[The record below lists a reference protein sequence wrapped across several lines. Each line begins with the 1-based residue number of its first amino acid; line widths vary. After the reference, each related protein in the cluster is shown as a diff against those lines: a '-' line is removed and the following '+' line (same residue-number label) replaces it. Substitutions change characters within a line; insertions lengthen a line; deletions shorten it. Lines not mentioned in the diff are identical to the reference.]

1 MRTDMENEETMEMLE
16 EQIGAMIDFRGD
28 LLELVADVADGEVEV
43 PPYEVIYN
51 GIIFF
56 AKMAFDMAPSEKV
69 ARETIEAGIET
80 AYKDWVME
88 ERECCP
94 NCSVTH

>member
-1 MRTDMENEETMEMLE
+1 MENEETLE
-16 EQIGAMIDFRGD
+16 ISQEQLDAIFDFRDG
-28 LLELVADVADGEVEV
+28 LLDLVADLSQNEAEV

-51 GIIFF
+51 GVIFF
-56 AKMAFDMAPSEKV
+56 AKMAFDMAPSEEV
-69 ARETIEAGIET
+69 ARETIKAGIET
-80 AYKDWVME
+80 AYEEWVME

>member
-1 MRTDMENEETMEMLE
+1 MENEETVEISQ
-16 EQIGAMIDFRGD
+16 EQLDVLFDFRD
-28 LLELVADVADGEVEV
+28 CLLDLVADVSKNEVEV

-51 GIIFF
+51 GVIFF
-56 AKMAFDMAPSEKV
+56 ARMAFDMAPSEEV

-80 AYKDWVME
+80 AYEEWVIE

>member
-1 MRTDMENEETMEMLE
+1 MENEETVEISQ
-16 EQIGAMIDFRGD
+16 EQLDAIFDFRDG
-28 LLELVADVADGEVEV
+28 LLDLVADLSENEAEV

-51 GIIFF
+51 GVIFF
-56 AKMAFDMAPSEKV
+56 AKMAFDMAPSEEV
-69 ARETIEAGIET
+69 ARETIKAGIET
-80 AYKDWVME
+80 AYEEWVME

>member
-1 MRTDMENEETMEMLE
+1 
-16 EQIGAMIDFRGD
+16 
-28 LLELVADVADGEVEV
+28 
-43 PPYEVIYN
+43 
-51 GIIFF
+51 
-56 AKMAFDMAPSEKV
+56 MAFDMAPSEKV
-69 ARETIEAGIET
+69 ARETIDAGIET

>member
-1 MRTDMENEETMEMLE
+1 MENEETLE
-16 EQIGAMIDFRGD
+16 ISQEQLDAIFDFRDG
-28 LLELVADVADGEVEV
+28 LLDLVADLSQNEAEV

-51 GIIFF
+51 GVIFF

>member
-1 MRTDMENEETMEMLE
+1 MENEETVEMPE
-16 EQIGAMIDFRGD
+16 DQIGAMFDFRDD
-28 LLELVADVADGEVEV
+28 LLELVADLADGEVEV

-51 GIIFF
+51 GVIFF
-56 AKMAFDMAPSEKV
+56 ARMAFDMAPSEEV

-80 AYKDWVME
+80 AYEEWLME